1 MCGRYTVTVT
11 MEELMLHFMLGNATI
26 LYSPRY
32 NIAPGQW
39 VPAIIGGHSA
49 DDRRLGELRW
59 GLVPHWSAEE
69 KSGPQPINLR
79 AETVAEKPAFQRLL
93 TRKRCLIPAD
103 GFYEWKKQGSGD
115 KQPVR
120 FIMKD
125 RSLFGMA
132 ALYDTWQQPDGGKL
146 HTCTIITTAPNRLV
160 AEVHNRMPV
169 ILPRE
174 AESLWF
180 DRTATDSR
188 ALVPLLT
195 PFPEERMDAYEVDR
209 KVGNSR
215 YDEADCIEPI
225 PR

>member
-11 MEELMLHFMLGNATI
+11 MEELMLHFMLGNSFQ
-26 LYSPRY
+26 YSPRY

-39 VPAIIGGHSA
+39 IPAIIGSEAA
-49 DDRRLGELRW
+49 DQRRIGELRW
-59 GLVPHWSAEE
+59 GLVPHWSKEE
-69 KSGPQPINLR
+69 KGGAQPINLR
-79 AETVAEKPAFQRLL
+79 AETVAEKPSFQQLL

-103 GFYEWKKQGSGD
+103 GFYEWKKSGNV

-125 RSLFGMA
+125 QSLFGMA
-132 ALYDTWQQPDGGKL
+132 ALYDTWIQPDGGKL
-146 HTCTIITTAPNRLV
+146 HTCTIITTEPNPLV

-174 AESLWF
+174 AESLWL
-180 DRTATDSR
+180 DRSVTD
-188 ALVPLLT
+188 AKKLIPLLQT
-195 PFPEERMDAYEVDR
+195 FPEEQMRAYEVDR

-215 YDEADCIEPI
+215 YDEADCIEPLQALW
-225 PR
+225 